1 MKNVMGVCDFKFKGY
16 VVEHKKISKKNHEN
30 LEIMVSGDTTV
41 KEKRNKYTLR
51 VTIWCNLKLQWLE

>member
-1 MKNVMGVCDFKFKGY
+1 MKNVMGVCDHKFKGY
-16 VVEHKKISKKNHEN
+16 EVEHKKIPKKDHEN